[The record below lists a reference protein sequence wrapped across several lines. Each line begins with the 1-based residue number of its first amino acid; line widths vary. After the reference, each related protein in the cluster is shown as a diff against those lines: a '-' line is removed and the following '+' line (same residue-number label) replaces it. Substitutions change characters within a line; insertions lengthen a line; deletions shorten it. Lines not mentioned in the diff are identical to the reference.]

1 MIAFAFDGWSRVAVF
16 SPALFDLYGQR
27 ICF

>member
-1 MIAFAFDGWSRVAVF
+1 MIAFTFNGWSRVTIF